1 MIRTRTVLVAAFVF
15 VIAAAMADPCAG
27 QPTVTAPG
35 GVAVGGSIENSP
47 ISIINKTVN
56 QENPAALAL
65 LAKAL
70 SDKDASE
77 ERRHQAEA
85 KAAELAQK
93 LGFTTSAVAEFFK
106 ILGEKNVPEEKI
118 PVRLTEIATHFAQTR
133 DELAALEPDDP
144 HTAELARAAKTAL
157 DAGRLSEADNA
168 LGQAKEAELA
178 AFRQARELRQKAQEA
193 EDRHALNTAKLL
205 AGRGNIALTQLR
217 YADAAEQ
224 FKEAADLVP
233 PGHPDATA
241 YCLYGQAYALYHE
254 ADERGDN
261 AALKQSIEIWELV
274 LQKRKREQA
283 PLDWAM
289 TKKNLGNALELLGE
303 RESGPWHLEEAVAA
317 YRVAL
322 EERTRERAPLD
333 WAETQNSL
341 GDALEALGERED
353 GTRRLR
359 EAILAY
365 RAALEERTRERV
377 PFAWAETQNNLGSA
391 LEALGERESG
401 TGHLEEAISAY
412 RAALEERTRDRTPL
426 GWAEIQNNLG
436 SALEAL
442 GEREGATGRLEEA
455 VSAYRAALEE
465 RTRARMP
472 LDWAETENNLGMTL
486 AAVGERESGTA
497 HLEDAI
503 SAYRAALEEYTRE
516 RVPLDWAETQN
527 NLGNA
532 LKVLGERESGTTR
545 LEEAVAAF
553 DASLTVLTTAWP
565 EEWVEELRSHRDETR
580 AEITRRQASK

>member
-1 MIRTRTVLVAAFVF
+1 MIIERFAAVAALGF
-15 VIAAAMADPCAG
+15 VIAAAVADPCVG
-27 QPTVTAPG
+27 QPTVTAPS
-35 GVAVGGSIENSP
+35 GVAVGGNIENSP

-56 QENPAALAL
+56 QENPATLAL

-85 KAAELAQK
+85 KTAELAQK
-93 LGFTTSAVAEFFK
+93 LGFTTSAVAEFFH
-106 ILGEKNVPEEKI
+106 ILGEKSVPEEKI

-133 DELAALEPDDP
+133 DELAALDSDDP

-168 LGQAKEAELA
+168 LDQAKEAELA
-178 AFRQARELRQKAQEA
+178 AMRQARELRAKAQAA
-193 EDRHALNTAKLL
+193 EDRHALNAAKLL

-217 YADAAEQ
+217 YADAAQQ
-224 FKEAADLVP
+224 FKDAADLVP
-233 PGHPDATA
+233 PGHPSKTA
-241 YCLYGQAYALYHE
+241 GYLQGEAYSLYRE

-261 AALKQSIEIWELV
+261 AALKQSIETWGLV
-274 LQKRKREQA
+274 LKHRKREQA

-289 TKKNLGNALELLGE
+289 TKNDLGNALELLGE
-303 RESGPWHLEEAVAA
+303 RESGPWHLEEAIAA
-317 YRVAL
+317 YRAAL

-333 WAETQNSL
+333 WAETQNNL
-341 GDALEALGERED
+341 GDALEALGEREE

-377 PFAWAETQNNLGSA
+377 PFAWAETENNLGSA
-391 LEALGERESG
+391 LESLGERESG
-401 TGHLEEAISAY
+401 TAHLEEAISVY
-412 RAALEERTRDRTPL
+412 RGALEEWTRDRMPL
-426 GWAEIQNNLG
+426 RWAEIQNNLG

-442 GEREGATGRLEEA
+442 GEREGGTERLEEA

-465 RTRARMP
+465 RTRERVP
-472 LDWAETENNLGMTL
+472 LDWAETQTNLGMTL

-497 HLEDAI
+497 HLAEAL

-532 LKVLGERESGTTR
+532 LKVLGERESGTAR
-545 LEEAVAAF
+545 LEEAAAAF

-565 EEWVEELRSHRDETR
+565 EEWVEEVRSNRDETR
-580 AEITRRQASK
+580 AEITRRQAAK